1 MSRANQDLHLSSE
14 DIGKKVY
21 EIEQEIT
28 FVIKTQVIAK
38 DDDDAF
44 NKWLDCSETK
54 NCEDYQAKDNGSD
67 VVNSWAKE
75 YSQLKGTTLIGTIQ
89 LEDKDDDQAFNKW
102 LECNETIN
110 SEGYNAKHNGN
121 DIVNSYGKEYSEL
134 KGTTL
139 IGTIQKEDEKDEDS
153 LLEVA
158 YG

>member
-1 MSRANQDLHLSSE
+1 MSRADKDLYFSSE

-28 FVIKTQVIAK
+28 YVVKTQVIAK
-38 DDDDAF
+38 DDD
-44 NKWLDCSETK
+44 E
-54 NCEDYQAKDNGSD
+54 
-67 VVNSWAKE
+67 
-75 YSQLKGTTLIGTIQ
+75 
-89 LEDKDDDQAFNKW
+89 AFNKW

-110 SEGYNAKHNGN
+110 SEGYNAKHNGH

-153 LLEVA
+153 MLEVSYA
-158 YG
+158 

>member
-1 MSRANQDLHLSSE
+1 MSRANQDLYLSSK

-28 FVIKTQVIAK
+28 YVIKTQVIAK

-44 NKWLDCSETK
+44 NKWL
-54 NCEDYQAKDNGSD
+54 
-67 VVNSWAKE
+67 
-75 YSQLKGTTLIGTIQ
+75 
-89 LEDKDDDQAFNKW
+89 
-102 LECNETIN
+102 ECDETIN
-110 SEGYNAKHNGN
+110 SEGYNAKHNGS
-121 DIVNSYGKEYSEL
+121 DVVNSYAKEYSEQ

-153 LLEVA
+153 LLEVV

>member
-28 FVIKTQVIAK
+28 YVVKTQVIAK
-38 DDDDAF
+38 DDDEAF
-44 NKWLDCSETK
+44 NKWLECDQTINSEGY
-54 NCEDYQAKDNGSD
+54 NAKDNGSD
-67 VVNSWAKE
+67 VVNSYA
-75 YSQLKGTTLIGTIQ
+75 
-89 LEDKDDDQAFNKW
+89 
-102 LECNETIN
+102 
-110 SEGYNAKHNGN
+110 
-121 DIVNSYGKEYSEL
+121 KEYSEL

>member
-1 MSRANQDLHLSSE
+1 MSRANQDLYLSSE

-28 FVIKTQVIAK
+28 FVIKTQVIA
-38 DDDDAF
+38 
-44 NKWLDCSETK
+44 
-54 NCEDYQAKDNGSD
+54 
-67 VVNSWAKE
+67 
-75 YSQLKGTTLIGTIQ
+75 
-89 LEDKDDDQAFNKW
+89 KDDDQAFNKW

-121 DIVNSYGKEYSEL
+121 DIVNSYAKEYSQH

-139 IGTIQKEDEKDEDS
+139 IGTIKREDEKDEDS